1 MIKIK
6 ITDEMKNHAI
16 IESKKRD
23 AFIKHHFEVGHL
35 TYEQRDQL
43 GFLGEFACCEL
54 LGIDWKK
61 NIRENYLTI
70 DDYDLIINAK
80 RIDIKTET
88 VPNNYATKI
97 INNTIKDD
105 ELYGRRL
112 INKGQF
118 GLLSKYDYVFFSL
131 FIRENMDYWYPI
143 GFIESQTIRNN
154 FPVTYNR
161 PDGGTYPFPASPV
174 PTSLLKSYEKL
185 KNI

>member
-1 MIKIK
+1 MKIAQELYENGLITYMRTDSVQISDDFQIKIMDY
-6 ITDEMKNHAI
+6 ITKCYGNAFV
-16 IESKKRD
+16 KKRAYKNKISNAQEAHD
-23 AFIKHHFEVGHL
+23 A
-35 TYEQRDQL
+35 
-43 GFLGEFACCEL
+43 
-54 LGIDWKK
+54 
-61 NIRENYLTI
+61 IR
-70 DDYDLIINAK
+70 IINK
-80 RIDIKTET
+80 
-88 VPNNYATKI
+88 
-97 INNTIKDD
+97 TIKDN

-143 GFIESQTIRNN
+143 GFIESEIIRNDY
-154 FPVTYNR
+154 PVTYNR